1 MESIGKEQLG
11 KKKKKPNKAILMLE
25 KVEFKVEGTE
35 GRMTG

>member
-11 KKKKKPNKAILMLE
+11 KKKKPNKAILMLE